1 LLSERPGQLGELAR
15 EAADAGARLLVIVGG
30 DGTVNEV
37 VNGIAGTVGWIAS
50 GNPIVFFGAPLADAH
65 APSPTLNH
73 LCILV
78 GMTTARVL
86 VVMIA
91 LHVLAVV
98 KHEWFDRDRL
108 LARMLPGPAI
118 LLPLSPREIVQR
130 LRERRQKRRERSAAS
145 KDRAPVNPG

>member
-1 LLSERPGQLGELAR
+1 MPRVSTAFFALGA
-15 EAADAGARLLVIVGG
+15 
-30 DGTVNEV
+30 
-37 VNGIAGTVGWIAS
+37 
-50 GNPIVFFGAPLADAH
+50 
-65 APSPTLNH
+65 
-73 LCILV
+73 LCVLV

-91 LHVLAVV
+91 LHVLAVI

>member
-1 LLSERPGQLGELAR
+1 VQTWIANLVHLLIYRAAGRERNRGHPWAGSR
-15 EAADAGARLLVIVGG
+15 AAD
-30 DGTVNEV
+30 
-37 VNGIAGTVGWIAS
+37 
-50 GNPIVFFGAPLADAH
+50 PIVFFGAQLADAH

-98 KHEWFDRDRL
+98 KHEWLDRDRL

-118 LLPLSPREIVQR
+118 LLPLSPREIMRR
-130 LRERRQKRRERSAAS
+130 LRERRQKRRGGRAAS
-145 KDRAPVNPG
+145 KDRAAANPG